1 MKVAEARTSRAW
13 TLSAWVLSTWVLLAG
28 SGIVLAQVEGLQP
41 IPVLQ
46 TRVTDGAGVLS
57 ADERAALET
66 TLKEFEAETGAQL
79 AVLTVAT
86 TQPETIEQ
94 YAIRVVDAW
103 QLGRKGVDDGALLL
117 VAMEDRGMRIEVGRG
132 LEGALTD
139 LTSRRII
146 DETMIPLFRTGD
158 PAAGISAG
166 VARMMGVVRGEP
178 LPAPRDDWR
187 GAGSADETHTPLWG
201 EIFPL
206 LLFAFFAG
214 SALLRSLLG
223 RLPGSLVT
231 GAVAGG
237 LGALFGAGVFF
248 ALMLGLG
255 GFLLALVFSVM
266 PSGRSALGR
275 HRDPFG
281 SGMGRGGFGGGGFG
295 GGGFGGGFGGGGGG
309 FGGGGASGRW

>member
-1 MKVAEARTSRAW
+1 MVRRCAKTP
-13 TLSAWVLSTWVLLAG
+13 TLSVTALSVWALSAWVLLAG
-28 SGIVLAQVEGLQP
+28 SGMALAQGDGLQP

-46 TRVTDGAGVLS
+46 ARVTDGAGVLS
-57 ADERAALET
+57 ADERAALES
-66 TLKEFEAETGAQL
+66 TLKDFEAETGAQL

-146 DETMIPLFRTGD
+146 DETIIPLFRTGN

-166 VARMMGVVRGEP
+166 VVRMMSVVRGEP

-187 GAGSADETHTPLWG
+187 GAGGADETGTSIWG

-206 LLFAFFAG
+206 LLFALFAG

-223 RLPGSLVT
+223 RLPGSLAT

-237 LGALFGAGVFF
+237 LGALFGVGVFF

-295 GGGFGGGFGGGGGG
+295 GGFGGGGGG